1 VLLRATG
8 LALLSSLSPTAL
20 LIVAVYL
27 GSARPKL
34 TTTLYLSGAL
44 VISVIMGVVALL
56 LLRSADLSLPG
67 EHTPRYAFRL
77 GLGVVLVA
85 IGVVVS
91 RRQAQVL
98 PGDDGSAP
106 QGIVSKMAG
115 NPSPAAAFVVGVL
128 VFAPGA
134 SFLAAVQVI
143 ATARAGLQ
151 LTALA
156 MLIVIGLTVLLVW
169 LPLLFYLAAPDAT
182 SRYLMS
188 FNGWLRVHGRVVLA
202 GVLLTVG
209 AILVGNGV
217 YGLVA

>member
-1 VLLRATG
+1 MLLRATG
-8 LALLSSLSPTAL
+8 LAILASLSPTAL

-34 TTTLYLSGAL
+34 TTTLYLTGAV

-56 LLRSADLSLPG
+56 LLRSADLSLPA

-77 GLGVVLVA
+77 GLGIVLVA
-85 IGVVVS
+85 IGVVV
-91 RRQAQVL
+91 RKRKAHAL
-98 PGDDGSAP
+98 PGNDGSAP
-106 QGIVSKMAG
+106 QGIVVRMAG
-115 NPSPAAAFVVGVL
+115 NPSPAAAFLVGVL

-143 ATARAGLQ
+143 ATARAGVQ

-156 MLIVIGLTVLLVW
+156 MLIVVVLTVLLVW

-182 SRYLMS
+182 SRYLTV
-188 FNGWLRVHGRVVLA
+188 FNGWLRAHGRALLA

-209 AILVGNGV
+209 AIMVGNGI